1 MTPDRIRTFIYRPPP
16 MGRVVSLLAD
26 QGLGTTLVVVTYTR
40 EECEASSEPNGGHPD
55 LVEEIQAAATDYCDS
70 IGEPARF
77 VLAWFNADNRQI
89 KSSPHSAVPSSER
102 KGHATEGSTI
112 TVGEPMSATRIVS
125 ELLAALQ
132 KKDAAMSTSFGVVLL
147 AYEKALKMQQ
157 GTIDTLDKLVRSLG
171 EEAEKGRKPAARS
184 EDEIQAELRTAELK
198 QAALAK
204 LIDLGPDLARIAIRV
219 AWKEAGFTGDPT
231 DVGRQ

>member
-1 MTPDRIRTFIYRPPP
+1 MTPDRIRTFIYKPPP

-26 QGLGTTLVVVTYTR
+26 QGLGTSMVVVTYTR
-40 EECEASSEPNGGHPD
+40 EECEASADPSAGHAD
-55 LVEEIQAAATDYCDS
+55 LVEEIQAAAVDYCDS

-77 VLAWFNADNRQI
+77 VLAWFNEQNRQI
-89 KSSPHSAVPSSER
+89 KSSPHSAVPSSDG
-102 KGHATEGSTI
+102 KGIAREGA
-112 TVGEPMSATRIVS
+112 VVGGEPMSATRIVS

-132 KKDAAMSTSFGVVLL
+132 KKDQAMNTSFGVVLL

-157 GTIDTLDKLVRSLG
+157 GTIDTLDKLVRGLTD
-171 EEAEKGRKPAARS
+171 EAEKSRRPAARS
-184 EDEIQAELRTAELK
+184 PEEVEAELRTAELK
-198 QAALAK
+198 QQALGK
-204 LIDLGPDLARIAIRV
+204 LIDLGPDLARIAIRM